1 MRALYL
7 LFVFGFVQFVGP
19 ANAQEEEPANAQ
31 EEEPAN
37 AQEEE
42 FELGPIGWTKEEIV
56 FYFGEPIGDATKA
69 LLDSDGTK
77 ADVFPDKENGFDFN
91 VEYKDNI
98 AWVVTFHGR
107 KVRRTMADSLVANNC
122 GDKVQWGEFLSGKY
136 WIEKEKKLRAF
147 YYSAPMPR
155 LVVMTEESL
164 KSKRTPR
171 HIFLKALPNVLPS
184 AAGNGKR
191 ALSGT
196 KNDPFAR
203 YRKRKGGDASSKK
216 TEEDSKEKSDSKE
229 EPEKSESL

>member
-7 LFVFGFVQFVGP
+7 LIVFGFVQFVGP
-19 ANAQEEEPANAQ
+19 ANAQ
-31 EEEPAN
+31 
-37 AQEEE
+37 
-42 FELGPIGWTKEEIV
+42 IGWSKEEIIAK
-56 FYFGEPIGDATKA
+56 FGEPIGDATKA
-69 LLDSDGTK
+69 LLESDGTK
-77 ADVFPDKENGFDFN
+77 ADVFSDANFGFDFN

-107 KVRRTMADSLVANNC
+107 KVRRTMADSLVAVNC
-122 GDKVQWGEFLSGKY
+122 GAKVQSGEFLSGKY

-164 KSKRTPR
+164 ESKTTPR
-171 HIFLKALPNVLPS
+171 EIILKALPNVLPS
-184 AAGNGKR
+184 AAGNQKQ

-196 KNDPFAR
+196 KNDPFAK
-203 YRKRKGGDASSKK
+203 YRKGGDASSEKS
-216 TEEDSKEKSDSKE
+216 EEDPKKESDSKE

>member
-7 LFVFGFVQFVGP
+7 LFVFGFVQFVDP
-19 ANAQEEEPANAQ
+19 ANAQDG
-31 EEEPAN
+31 
-37 AQEEE
+37 
-42 FELGPIGWTKEEIV
+42 GPIGWTKEEIV
-56 FYFGEPIGDATKA
+56 AQFGEPIGDATKA

-77 ADVFPDKENGFDFN
+77 ADVFNAANFGFDFN

-107 KVRRTMADSLVANNC
+107 KVRRSMADSLVALNC
-122 GDKVQWGEFLSGKY
+122 GPKVATGEFLSGKY

-155 LVVMTEESL
+155 LVVMTEKSL
-164 KSKRTPR
+164 ESKRTPR
-171 HIFLKALPNVLPS
+171 EIILKALPNVLS
-184 AAGNGKR
+184 SSAGNQKK

-196 KNDPFAR
+196 KNDPFAQF
-203 YRKRKGGDASSKK
+203 RKGGDASSKK
-216 TEEDSKEKSDSKE
+216 TEEDSKEESDSKE

>member
-1 MRALYL
+1 MRVIYL
-7 LFVFGFVQFVGP
+7 LLGFAIVQFVG
-19 ANAQEEEPANAQ
+19 
-31 EEEPAN
+31 PAN

-56 FYFGEPIGDATKA
+56 ASFGEPIGDATKG
-69 LLDSDGTK
+69 LLESDGTK
-77 ADVFPDKENGFDFN
+77 ADVFTDKIEGWDFN

-107 KVRRTMADSLVANNC
+107 KVRKSKSETLVALNC
-122 GDKVQWGEFLSGKY
+122 GPKVQSGEFLSGTY

-164 KSKRTPR
+164 ESKRTPR
-171 HIFLKALPNVLPS
+171 DIILKALPNVLPS
-184 AAGNGKR
+184 AAGNRKK

-203 YRKRKGGDASSKK
+203 YRKRKGGDASSEKSEK
-216 TEEDSKEKSDSKE
+216 GSKEESDSKE
-229 EPEKSESL
+229 ESEKSESL

>member
-7 LFVFGFVQFVGP
+7 LFVFGFVQFVRP
-19 ANAQEEEPANAQ
+19 ANAQDEDG
-31 EEEPAN
+31 
-37 AQEEE
+37 
-42 FELGPIGWTKEEIV
+42 GPIGWTKEEIV
-56 FYFGEPIGDATKA
+56 AEFGEPIGHATKGM
-69 LLDSDGTK
+69 LDSDGTK
-77 ADVFPDKENGFDFN
+77 ADVFHDALFEYDFN

-107 KVRRTMADSLVANNC
+107 KVRRSRAESLVAVNC
-122 GDKVQWGEFLSGKY
+122 GAKVKGGDFLNGKY

-171 HIFLKALPNVLPS
+171 DIILKALPNVLPS
-184 AAGNGKR
+184 ASGNQKK

-216 TEEDSKEKSDSKE
+216 TEEDSKEESDPKE
-229 EPEKSESL
+229 KPEKSKDL